1 MVMATTVTAEMSEV
15 NMAPNDSNPSSTLS
29 SNSTME
35 AEAVVVSPPPGG
47 TVTSTGEV
55 EKSTSSDWQSGEYR
69 MGGS

>member
-15 NMAPNDSNPSSTLS
+15 NMAPNDSNPSNTLS
-29 SNSTME
+29 SNSTRE
-35 AEAVVVSPPPGG
+35 AEDVVVSPPPGG